1 MEGQAEKPQANHS
14 GMRNS
19 ISRQA
24 LSTNRYPIH
33 HGKTIDF
40 SNGIRFVAH
49 PPFEWLMQLR
59 FRKNGYKKKTE

>member
-14 GMRNS
+14 SMRNS
-19 ISRQA
+19 ISRQT

-49 PPFEWLMQLR
+49 PPFEWLMQL
-59 FRKNGYKKKTE
+59 